1 MKDEK
6 NSAKQRED
14 KRQYESPRVECLG
27 KLNAIIRG
35 TGSLKADGIGSKSG
49 ARV

>member
-1 MKDEK
+1 MKNEK
-6 NSAKQRED
+6 NSAQQSEN
-14 KRQYESPRVECLG
+14 KRQYESPRVVCLG

-35 TGSLKADGIGSKSG
+35 VGSLKADGIGSKSG